1 MGGFFGVASKSECKL
16 DVFFGT
22 DYHSHLGTRRA
33 GMAFVAKD
41 GSLSRIIHDISNS
54 PFRSRFEEKL
64 DSFSGNMGMG
74 VISDFDAQPL
84 IIRSHLGEYAIVT
97 VGIINNTKELIEE
110 VCQRHAVH
118 FSETSLGEIN
128 MTELAAV
135 LINEG
140 ESFVDGIQNLFKRI
154 DGSCSL
160 MLLTKDGLYAA
171 RDYYGRTPIIL
182 GEKDGA
188 RAFTMESTAFL
199 NLGYSTVKELGP
211 GEIVKITP
219 DGTEQILAPCGKRKV
234 CAFFWVYYGFP
245 ASTYEGL
252 NVEKFR
258 YAAGQ
263 KLAEN
268 DKVEIDLAAGVPDS
282 GTGYAIGYSNARHVP
297 FGRPF
302 TKYTPTWARSFMPT
316 TQSVREVIARMK
328 ILVVKPLLD
337 QKRVLFTEDSIVRGT
352 QLRDIVSRVFSAG
365 AKEMH
370 FRSACPPYLFT
381 CKYLNFSRSG
391 SNVLSLAARR
401 AINHLEGFSETVPE
415 EYLQY
420 GSEKYEAMVDYIRK
434 EFSMT
439 TLRYQNLDDMLDA
452 IGLPK
457 DEVCTFCWTGKE

>member
-64 DSFSGNMGMG
+64 ESFSGNMGMG

-128 MTELAAV
+128 MTELVAV

-140 ESFVDGIQNLFKRI
+140 ESFVDGIQNLYKRI

-171 RDYYGRTPIIL
+171 RDYYGRTPVIL

-188 RAFTMESTAFL
+188 RAITMESTAFL
-199 NLGYSTVKELGP
+199 NLGYSTVRELGP
-211 GEIVKITP
+211 GEIVKLTP

-258 YAAGQ
+258 YQAHPRGSQ
-263 KLAEN
+263 GNPRRWRRSEDPL
-268 DKVEIDLAAGVPDS
+268 
-282 GTGYAIGYSNARHVP
+282 R
-297 FGRPF
+297 GRWP
-302 TKYTPTWARSFMPT
+302 
-316 TQSVREVIARMK
+316 
-328 ILVVKPLLD
+328 
-337 QKRVLFTEDSIVRGT
+337 
-352 QLRDIVSRVFSAG
+352 
-365 AKEMH
+365 
-370 FRSACPPYLFT
+370 
-381 CKYLNFSRSG
+381 
-391 SNVLSLAARR
+391 
-401 AINHLEGFSETVPE
+401 
-415 EYLQY
+415 
-420 GSEKYEAMVDYIRK
+420 
-434 EFSMT
+434 
-439 TLRYQNLDDMLDA
+439 
-452 IGLPK
+452 
-457 DEVCTFCWTGKE
+457 